1 MTVKP
6 HFDVEKSLKMC
17 PPRQF
22 KGARFVKRIVI
33 NRDKVT
39 FPEHEQTR
47 VLSVKQ
53 DNVISIRDSLS
64 INGWIHTEQPP
75 FGYVDPNNKDRFVG
89 ISGYNRD
96 AAMSQLEWQTM
107 IFDVYEFDSPL
118 AKRIAKTSANQHRTP
133 FSPNTKED
141 LVKQVISA
149 IKENEIDD
157 NQKSI
162 KDLIAIIADD
172 KTDKEKKI
180 IYDTVMKRKGGS
192 DTIRTY
198 HTGKGEYSTE
208 EIAIDLKLPYKG
220 DAHLKLSGELGY
232 IGQIKTPKT
241 VLFDAKVMSSTYNN
255 AKVAFLG
262 FIDKP
267 GEQPKI
273 YEQRKQFQND
283 FEKFI
288 RQDAKFV
295 LNILKTYGVKT
306 TLDEVLGKYP
316 IYFKGFLPQVITPD
330 ANKGGRPKEETLV
343 DALGNQVV

>member
-1 MTVKP
+1 MAVKP

-22 KGARFVKRIVI
+22 KGARFVKRIVTS
-33 NRDKVT
+33 RDKIT
-39 FPEHEQTR
+39 FPENEQTR

-53 DNVISIRDSLS
+53 DNVSQIRDSLE

-75 FGYVDPNNKDRFVG
+75 FGYVDPNKKDRLVG
-89 ISGYNRD
+89 ISGFNRN
-96 AAMSQLEWQTM
+96 AAMSQLEWTTT

-141 LVKQVISA
+141 LIKQVICA

-157 NQKSI
+157 NEKSI
-162 KDLIAIIADD
+162 LELIDVIADD
-172 KTDKEKKI
+172 KPSKEKKN
-180 IYDTVMKRKGGS
+180 IYDSVMKRKGGS

-198 HTGKGEYSTE
+198 HTGKGEYSTQ

-220 DAHLKLSGELGY
+220 DVHYKLSGELGY
-232 IGQIKTPKT
+232 IGNIKTPKT
-241 VLFDAKVMSSTYNN
+241 TLFDAKVMSNSYNN
-255 AKVAFLG
+255 AKVSFIG

-273 YEQRKQFQND
+273 YEQRKQFKES
-283 FEKFI
+283 FSAFI

-295 LNILKTYGVKT
+295 LHFLKLYGVKT
-306 TLDEVLGKYP
+306 TLDDVISNYP
-316 IYFKGFLPQVITPD
+316 IHFKGFLPQVITPD
-330 ANKGGRPKEETLV
+330 SNKGGRPKEENLV
-343 DALGNQVV
+343 DVMGNPVV